1 MKTNKGFYCSVA
13 QSCRT
18 LCNPHGVQH
27 ARIPCPSLY
36 PFLKLMS
43 IESMMPSSHLILF
56 FPLLLLPLIFPSI
69 RVFSNELVLHIKWPK
84 YWGFTFV
91 ISSSNDYSGLIS
103 LLSKGLSRVFSSTMI
118 WKYQFFK
125 AQPSLWS
132 NSHIHTWLLENHSF
146 DYMDFCQ
153 QSDVSAF

>member
-36 PFLKLMS
+36 PFLKLIS

-69 RVFSNELVLHIKWPK
+69 RVFSNELVLRIRWPR
-84 YWGFTFV
+84 YWSFSTNPF
-91 ISSSNDYSGLIS
+91 NEYSGLIS

-132 NSHIHTWLLENHSF
+132 NSHIHTWLWKNHSF
-146 DYMDFCQ
+146 DYTDLCW
-153 QSDVSAF
+153 